1 MTWLGAIILMC
12 KSNIGLGVLGIPAVF
27 QTMGVVP
34 GIILICFVQTIITWA
49 DYVVG
54 KFKLN
59 HPEVYSLADAGR
71 VCFGRVGEEVF
82 AVIFCVCELG
92 RGGGG

>member
-1 MTWLGAIILMC
+1 MC

-34 GIILICFVQTIITWA
+34 GIILICFIQMIITWA

-54 KFKLN
+54 TFKLN
-59 HPEVYSLADAGR
+59 HPEVYSLADAGKSMLR
-71 VCFGRVGEEVF
+71 T
-82 AVIFCVCELG
+82 G
-92 RGGGG
+92 RGGDFRRHLLYL